1 MARDPVFSGN
11 MIAYRIKA
19 DSDTLSANWSH
30 AIGRHSSINVG
41 YAYRRTH
48 GDEELDAY
56 TANMINLGISYS
68 R

>member
-11 MIAYRIKA
+11 TIAYRIKA
-19 DSDTLSANWSH
+19 DSHTLSANWSH
-30 AIGRHSSINVG
+30 AIGRHSSVNIG
-41 YAYRRTH
+41 YAYRRTR

-56 TANMINLGISYS
+56 TANMINLSISYS

>member
-30 AIGRHSSINVG
+30 AIGRHSSVNIG
-41 YAYRRTH
+41 YAYRRTQ